1 MKMVTGMN
9 WKLTR
14 KIHLERLKIWSKKTW
29 LKSRTL
35 FTGLVVLLAALVT
48 IFPDQRE
55 IVTSAIYGKLR
66 FKEDSVLIDHLT
78 IDSMRP
84 GEGFSFCPGGF
95 FVEVSRDATAQQFAR
110 VEKDHDVTLRIRKN
124 PLLTEP
130 VLIKD
135 IYVNVEKVEE
145 LNQYDL
151 IADMNCG
158 AGMNEK
164 LFYIDE
170 SDYIKSGNL
179 IIPSRIKAKIHPE
192 NEQQFDFIVLNE
204 DEPVDSIRVFI
215 PSPSNTLLRFSLE
228 IVTEVAG
235 TEYVVETEELA
246 IARTDE
252 VDKWNEDEEAVW
264 EIESPAKRSAD
275 YERFWKPKDR

>member
-1 MKMVTGMN
+1 MKMETGMN
-9 WKLTR
+9 WKLIR
-14 KIHLERLKIWSKKTW
+14 KIHLERVKIWFKKTW

-35 FTGLVVLLAALVT
+35 LAGLVVLLASLVT

-55 IVTSAIYGKLR
+55 IITNFIYGKLG
-66 FKEDSVLIDHLT
+66 FKEDSVLIDHLS

-130 VLIKD
+130 VVIKD

-145 LNQYDL
+145 LNRYDL

-179 IIPSRIKAKIHPE
+179 ITPSRIRAKIHPE
-192 NEQQFDFIVLNE
+192 NEEKFDFIVLND
-204 DEPVDSIRVFI
+204 DEPIDSIRVFI
-215 PSPSNTLLRFSLE
+215 PSPSNSLLRFRLE

-235 TEYVVETEELA
+235 AEYVVETEDLA

-264 EIESPAKRSAD
+264 EIESPAKRSA
-275 YERFWKPKDR
+275 EHENWIKGKDF